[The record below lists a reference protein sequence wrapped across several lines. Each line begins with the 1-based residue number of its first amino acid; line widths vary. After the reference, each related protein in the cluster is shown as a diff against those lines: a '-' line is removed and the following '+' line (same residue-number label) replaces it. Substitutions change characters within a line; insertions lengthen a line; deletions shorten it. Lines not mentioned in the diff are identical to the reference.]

1 MKTIHKMLFTT
12 AVASLA
18 IASCKTDP
26 KTQQNPEEKSQ
37 GIILENMDTSVKPT
51 DDFFRY
57 VNGSWL
63 DKTEIPADRTSWGG
77 FGELRKKTDADVLVI
92 LNKAIEEG
100 NFPKVKDAQGN
111 EIDSDQ
117 EKAVNYYETIMDTVA
132 RNKQGIEPIKPFLA
146 KIDEIKTKKDV
157 ENYITNMA
165 PYGGGGFYGFGVYND
180 LKNSSQYAGYM
191 GAGSLGLSRD
201 YYVDAK
207 VADKLAKY
215 QEFVAKMLVTFGDDE
230 ATAKKNAETIVAFEK
245 SLATPMMTKEERRD
259 TRKMYNPMTVAEL
272 TELVPAIDWAAHLK
286 GIGVNIVDKENGDL
300 KGAPDGSINK
310 IIVTDLGY
318 FKALSGILDARSVED
333 IKLLFRWNTING
345 SLGVLS
351 TDLETANWE
360 FYSKEMRGAKQQRP
374 RNERAL
380 GNLNGAVGEALGKLY
395 VEKMFPPEAKAKA
408 KEMIDNVMLGFEKR
422 IAGLEWMSEETKTK
436 ALEKLHKLTVK
447 IAYPDVWKD
456 YSELQ
461 VKGLNDG
468 GSYFDNAKNVT
479 KWNYNKNMEKLG
491 KAVDRTEW
499 GMAPQTVNAYFNPVN
514 NEIVF
519 PAAILQPPFYDYKAD
534 EAVNYGGIGA
544 VIGHEISHSFDD
556 SGARF
561 DGDGNLKNWWTDS
574 DSEKFAVIGKQLVKQ
589 YSDIVAIDSMH
600 LNGEFTLGENIG
612 DLGGVQAAYEGLQ
625 IFLAKN
631 GRPADIDG
639 FTAEQRFFLSW
650 GTIWRTKMR
659 DEALKNLIM
668 TNTHAPGQ
676 YRAYMPLKNVD
687 AFYEAFDVKEGDK
700 MYLKPEERVRIW

>member
-1 MKTIHKMLFTT
+1 MLFTT

-18 IASCKTDP
+18 IASCKTGP

-245 SLATPMMTKEERRD
+245 SLAIPMMTKEERRD

-272 TELVPAIDWAAHLK
+272 SELTPAIDWAAHLK
-286 GIGVNIVDKENGDL
+286 GIGVNDIE
-300 KGAPDGSINK
+300 K

-333 IKLLFRWNTING
+333 IKLLLRWNTING

-461 VKGLNDG
+461 VKGLENG

-574 DSEKFAVIGKQLVKQ
+574 DSEKFTVIGKQLVKQ

-687 AFYEAFDVKEGDK
+687 AFYEAFNVKEGDK

>member
-1 MKTIHKMLFTT
+1 MLFTT

-18 IASCKTDP
+18 IASCKTGP

-191 GAGSLGLSRD
+191 GAGGLGLSRD

-230 ATAKKNAETIVAFEK
+230 ATAKKNAATIVAFEK

-272 TELVPAIDWAAHLK
+272 TELAPAIDWEAHLK
-286 GIGVNIVDKENGDL
+286 GIGVNIVDKDNGDL
-300 KGAPDGSINK
+300 KGAPAGSIDK

-318 FKALSGILDARSVED
+318 FKALSGILDARSVDD
-333 IKLLFRWNTING
+333 IKLLLRWNTING

-461 VKGLNDG
+461 VKGLENG

-589 YSDIVAIDSMH
+589 YSNIVAIDSMH